1 MSRPRVRKNVLVL
14 STAPVRLASLAV
26 ACAVIAGLSATE
38 VEPPAPEALAS
49 SASLG
54 TASQETP
61 DATRS
66 AIERS
71 TTTVATRAAYA
82 SPAVSSLPATAT
94 TSADLPVAALNA
106 YERAEQVIGSVRP
119 GCHLSWPV
127 LAAVGQVESDHG
139 RSSGGDLD
147 IDGTTS
153 RVVRGAVLDGS
164 GSTAKV
170 ADTDGGQ
177 LDGVT
182 RWDRAVGPMQ
192 FLPSTWIAVRV
203 DGDDDGVRSAD
214 DIDDASLAAAVFLC
228 AWGDDLSSPSGAT
241 KALGHF
247 SSTPG
252 FAPAVLSLA
261 RTYQAGSYLS
271 LTWSSVAIPTWST
284 SVTPAAVPAVAPL
297 AQDAGSETRKPV
309 AASAPVAASQQPS
322 TSAGSTATAGP
333 EKTSSASPSATPTQA
348 PTGTPSGPPSGT
360 PSQAP
365 SATPATT
372 PTSSPS
378 TDPSPSES
386 PAGEPSG
393 TATPSPDPTPS
404 GGGTG
409 SAGSATVAGTLQ
421 ACGDGEFCI
430 GDRTLDLGDL
440 DTPAAADFDGDGTVG
455 SKRAE
460 LTGLVGNVVTVTLD
474 GAHGA
479 VLTLDALT
487 W

>member
-61 DATRS
+61 DATRA
-66 AIERS
+66 AIDRS

-82 SPAVSSLPATAT
+82 SPAVSSLPTTAT
-94 TSADLPVAALNA
+94 PSADLPVAALNA

-139 RSSGGDLD
+139 RSSGGDLG
-147 IDGTTS
+147 IDGTSS
-153 RVVRGAVLDGS
+153 RAVRGAVLDGS

-241 KALGHF
+241 KALAHF

-261 RTYQAGSYLS
+261 RTYEAGSYL
-271 LTWSSVAIPTWST
+271 TVAWSSIAIPTWST

-322 TSAGSTATAGP
+322 AAAGSTPTAGP
-333 EKTSSASPSATPTQA
+333 GKTSSASPAATPTQA
-348 PTGTPSGPPSGT
+348 PTGTPSGT
-360 PSQAP
+360 PSEAP
-365 SATPATT
+365 SATPAAT
-372 PTSSPS
+372 PSSSPS
-378 TDPSPSES
+378 TAPSPTAS

-393 TATPSPDPTPS
+393 TGTPSPDPTPS
-404 GGGTG
+404 GGDTG

-421 ACGDGEFCI
+421 ACGDGVFCI

-440 DTPAAADFDGDGTVG
+440 DTPAAADFDGDGTTG
-455 SKRAE
+455 SKRTE
-460 LTGLVGNVVTVTLD
+460 LTGLVGTVVTVTLD
-474 GAHGA
+474 GPHGA
-479 VLTLDALT
+479 VLTLNALT